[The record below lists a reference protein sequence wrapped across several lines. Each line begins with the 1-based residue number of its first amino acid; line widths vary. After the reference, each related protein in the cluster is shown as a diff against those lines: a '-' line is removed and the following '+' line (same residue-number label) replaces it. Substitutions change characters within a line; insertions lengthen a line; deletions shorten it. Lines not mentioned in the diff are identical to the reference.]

1 MARAPVAWRRPNS
14 RKPTT
19 MLAAARAAMTMLSQ
33 RFQTR
38 RVVKA
43 HQAVAATTATLRAV
57 TTSCEKIWP
66 RLPTITWS
74 SPAASGA
81 RPARAA
87 TAHHLGVARPG
98 SPLVIRSISRRP
110 ARDQRSSPIDSQR
123 SDAIVFFGATGDLA
137 YKEIFPALRGLV
149 QRNRLDVPV
158 IGVARSG
165 WDLAGLRRRARE
177 SVEHDAGGKGKVDEE
192 AFARL
197 SELLRYIDGDYKEA
211 STFRR
216 LRKELGD
223 ARRPL
228 HYLAIPPSMFATVTE
243 GLAASGCIDAA
254 RVIVE
259 KPFGRDL
266 ASARELN
273 QILHRHLPEDRIFRM
288 DHFLGKEPIQN
299 ILYLRFANALLEP
312 IWNARYVRQMQ
323 ITMAEDFGIKG
334 RGAFYE
340 EAGAI
345 RDVLQNHL
353 LQVLAL
359 LAMDA
364 PAVHTPDATRQE
376 RSRLIEAIP
385 PLDRSSVV
393 RGQFRGYRDE
403 PGVAADSAVETY
415 VAARLAIDTWRWAGV
430 PFYIRAGKRLPVT
443 DTEVLV
449 EFRRPPLELFGE
461 LIPARSN
468 HLRLHLGPDVR
479 IELGMRVKVPGDQLI
494 GEDEELEAANFAVGG
509 RSPYERL
516 LGDAMRG
523 DTDLFARQD
532 AVEAEWRVVDP
543 VVGDDATPLYEYDP
557 GTWGPEEADQL
568 IAGDGT

>member
-1 MARAPVAWRRPNS
+1 
-14 RKPTT
+14 
-19 MLAAARAAMTMLSQ
+19 
-33 RFQTR
+33 
-38 RVVKA
+38 
-43 HQAVAATTATLRAV
+43 
-57 TTSCEKIWP
+57 
-66 RLPTITWS
+66 
-74 SPAASGA
+74 
-81 RPARAA
+81 
-87 TAHHLGVARPG
+87 
-98 SPLVIRSISRRP
+98 
-110 ARDQRSSPIDSQR
+110 
-123 SDAIVFFGATGDLA
+123 VFFGATGDLA
-137 YKEIFPALRGLV
+137 YKEVFPALQGLV
-149 QRNRLDVPV
+149 QRKRLDVPI

-165 WDLAGLRRRARE
+165 WDLAQLRKRA
-177 SVEHDAGGKGKVDEE
+177 HDSLKHHGERPGKVDEE
-192 AFARL
+192 AFAKL
-197 SELLRYIDGDYKEA
+197 SSLLRYIDGDYA
-211 STFRR
+211 DTSTFQR
-216 LRKELGD
+216 LREALGD
-223 ARRPL
+223 AKRPL

-243 GLAASGCIDAA
+243 GLAAAGSIDGA
-254 RVIVE
+254 RVVVE

-312 IWNARYVRQMQ
+312 IWNAGHIRQMQ
-323 ITMAEDFGIKG
+323 ITQAEDFGVKG

-376 RSRLIEAIP
+376 RTRLIQAIR

-393 RGQFRGYRDE
+393 RGQFRGYREE
-403 PGVAADSAVETY
+403 PGVAADSGVETY

-430 PFYIRAGKRLPVT
+430 PFYIRAGKHLPVT

-479 IELGMRVKVPGDQLI
+479 IELGVRVKVPGDQLV
-494 GEDEELEAANFAVGG
+494 GHDVELVAADYPTGG
-509 RSPYERL
+509 RPPYERL
-516 LGDAMRG
+516 LGDAMEG
-523 DTDLFARQD
+523 DTELFTRED
-532 AVEAEWRVVDP
+532 TVEAQWRVVDP
-543 VVGDDATPLYEYDP
+543 VVGDGVTPLYEYDQ
-557 GTWGPEEADQL
+557 GTWGPEEANQL
-568 IAGDGT
+568 IAGDGSWSVPS

>member
-1 MARAPVAWRRPNS
+1 LS
-14 RKPTT
+14 R
-19 MLAAARAAMTMLSQ
+19 LW
-33 RFQTR
+33 
-38 RVVKA
+38 
-43 HQAVAATTATLRAV
+43 
-57 TTSCEKIWP
+57 TSDP
-66 RLPTITWS
+66 R
-74 SPAASGA
+74 SG
-81 RPARAA
+81 
-87 TAHHLGVARPG
+87 
-98 SPLVIRSISRRP
+98 
-110 ARDQRSSPIDSQR
+110 PIDSQP

-137 YKEIFPALRGLV
+137 YKEVFPALLGLV
-149 QRNRLDVPV
+149 QRHRLDLPI

-165 WDLAGLRRRARE
+165 WDLERLRQRARD
-177 SVEHDAGGKGKVDEE
+177 SVEHHTGKGKVDEE

-197 SELLRYIDGDYKEA
+197 SSLLRYIDGDYA
-211 STFRR
+211 DPRTFQR
-216 LRKELGD
+216 LRKTLGE
-223 ARRPL
+223 AERPL
-228 HYLAIPPSMFATVTE
+228 HYMAIPPSMFATVTE
-243 GLAASGCIDAA
+243 GLAKAKCVDGA

-273 QILHRHLPEDRIFRM
+273 RILHRHLPEDRIFRM

-312 IWNARYVRQMQ
+312 LWNARYVRQMQ
-323 ITMAEDFGIKG
+323 ITMAEDFGVQG

-364 PAVHTPDATRQE
+364 PAVHAPDGTRQE
-376 RSRLIEAIP
+376 RSQLIQAIR
-385 PLDRSSVV
+385 PLDRASVV

-430 PFYIRAGKRLPVT
+430 PFYIRAGKHLPVT

-468 HLRLHLGPDVR
+468 HLKLHLGPDVR
-479 IELGMRVKVPGDQLI
+479 IELGLRVKVPGDQLI
-494 GEDEELEAANFAVGG
+494 GEDVELVAANRPVGG
-509 RSPYERL
+509 KPPYERL
-516 LGDAMRG
+516 LGDAMHG
-523 DTDLFARQD
+523 VTELFARQD
-532 AVEAEWRVVDP
+532 AVEAEWQVVDP
-543 VVGDDATPLYEYDP
+543 VLGEDAIPLYEYDP
-557 GTWGPEEADQL
+557 GTWGPEEANQL
-568 IAGDGT
+568 IAGDGGWSEPS

>member
-1 MARAPVAWRRPNS
+1 V
-14 RKPTT
+14 
-19 MLAAARAAMTMLSQ
+19 
-33 RFQTR
+33 
-38 RVVKA
+38 
-43 HQAVAATTATLRAV
+43 
-57 TTSCEKIWP
+57 
-66 RLPTITWS
+66 
-74 SPAASGA
+74 
-81 RPARAA
+81 
-87 TAHHLGVARPG
+87 
-98 SPLVIRSISRRP
+98 
-110 ARDQRSSPIDSQR
+110 PI
-123 SDAIVFFGATGDLA
+123 
-137 YKEIFPALRGLV
+137 
-149 QRNRLDVPV
+149 

-165 WDLAGLRRRARE
+165 WNLERLRARARE
-177 SVEHDAGGKGKVDEE
+177 SLERHGHLDED
-192 AFARL
+192 AFAKL
-197 SELLRYIDGDYKEA
+197 ASLLRYIDGDYA
-211 STFRR
+211 DPRTFER
-216 LRKELGD
+216 LRKVLGD
-223 ARRPL
+223 AKRPL

-243 GLAASGCIDAA
+243 GLAAAGGISGA

-273 QILHRHLPEDRIFRM
+273 QVLHRHLDERDIFRM

-312 IWNARYVRQMQ
+312 VWNARHVRSMQ
-323 ITMAEDFGIKG
+323 ITMAEDFGVQG

-359 LAMDA
+359 LAMD
-364 PAVHTPDATRQE
+364 PPSLHGPDALRQE
-376 RSRLIEAIP
+376 RTRLIQAIR

-403 PGVAADSAVETY
+403 PGVAPDSGVETY

-449 EFRRPPLELFGE
+449 EFRRPPLEVFGE
-461 LIPARSN
+461 LIGSRSN

-479 IELGMRVKVPGDQLI
+479 IELGLRVKVPGDQLI
-494 GEDEELEAANFAVGG
+494 GEDVELLAANQPSEG
-509 RSPYERL
+509 RPAYERL
-516 LGDAMRG
+516 LADAMHG
-523 DTDLFARQD
+523 ETELFARQET
-532 AVEAEWRVVDP
+532 VEAEWRVVDP
-543 VVGDDATPLYEYDP
+543 VVGADATPLYLYDP

-568 IAGDGT
+568 VAADGGWSDPS

>member
-1 MARAPVAWRRPNS
+1 
-14 RKPTT
+14 
-19 MLAAARAAMTMLSQ
+19 ML
-33 RFQTR
+33 
-38 RVVKA
+38 VPG
-43 HQAVAATTATLRAV
+43 HHD
-57 TTSCEKIWP
+57 P
-66 RLPTITWS
+66 R
-74 SPAASGA
+74 SG
-81 RPARAA
+81 
-87 TAHHLGVARPG
+87 
-98 SPLVIRSISRRP
+98 
-110 ARDQRSSPIDSQR
+110 PIDSQR
-123 SDAIVFFGATGDLA
+123 SDALVFFGATGDLA
-137 YKEIFPALRGLV
+137 YKEVFPALYGLV
-149 QRNRLDVPV
+149 QRNRLDVPI

-165 WDLAGLRRRARE
+165 WDLDDLRRRARD
-177 SVEHDAGGKGKVDEE
+177 SVEHDLGKGKVDEE

-197 SELLRYIDGDYKEA
+197 IGLLDYIDGDYA
-211 STFRR
+211 DTRTFQR
-216 LRKELGD
+216 LGKALGD

-243 GLAASGCIDAA
+243 GLAAAGALDEA

-266 ASARELN
+266 ASALELN

-312 IWNARYVRQMQ
+312 IWNARYIRQMQ
-323 ITMAEDFGIKG
+323 ITMAEDFGVKG

-376 RSRLIEAIP
+376 RSRLIQAIR

-403 PGVAADSAVETY
+403 PGVAPDSAVETY

-430 PFYIRAGKRLPVT
+430 PFYIRAGKHLPVT

-479 IELGMRVKVPGDQLI
+479 IELGLRVKVPGDHLI
-494 GEDEELEAANFAVGG
+494 GEDVELVAAHHPALG
-509 RSPYERL
+509 RPPYERL
-516 LGDAMRG
+516 LGDAMEG
-523 DTDLFARQD
+523 DTELFARQD
-532 AVEAEWRVVDP
+532 SVEAEWRVVDP
-543 VVGDDATPLYEYDP
+543 VVGEDATPLYEYEP

-568 IAGDGT
+568 IAGDGTWAVPS

>member
-1 MARAPVAWRRPNS
+1 MIQSAD
-14 RKPTT
+14 
-19 MLAAARAAMTMLSQ
+19 LD
-33 RFQTR
+33 
-38 RVVKA
+38 
-43 HQAVAATTATLRAV
+43 
-57 TTSCEKIWP
+57 
-66 RLPTITWS
+66 
-74 SPAASGA
+74 
-81 RPARAA
+81 
-87 TAHHLGVARPG
+87 PG
-98 SPLVIRSISRRP
+98 SG
-110 ARDQRSSPIDSQR
+110 PIDKQP

-137 YKEIFPALRGLV
+137 YKQIFPALLGLV
-149 QRNRLDVPV
+149 ERNHLDVPI

-165 WDLAGLRRRARE
+165 WDLAKLRERARE
-177 SVEHDAGGKGKVDEE
+177 SVEQRGKVDEE
-192 AFARL
+192 AFAKL
-197 SELLRYIDGDYKEA
+197 SSLLRYIDGDYA
-211 STFRR
+211 DQRTFQR
-216 LRKELGD
+216 LRKALGD
-223 ARRPL
+223 AERPL
-228 HYLAIPPSMFATVTE
+228 HYLAIPPTMFATVTE
-243 GLAASGCIDAA
+243 GLAAAKCIDGA

-266 ASARELN
+266 ASAVELN
-273 QILHRHLPEDRIFRM
+273 GVLHRHLPEDRIFRM

-312 IWNARYVRQMQ
+312 VWNARYVRQMQ
-323 ITMAEDFGIKG
+323 ITMAEDFGVQG

-364 PAVHTPDATRQE
+364 PAVHAPDATRKE
-376 RSRLIEAIP
+376 RSRIIQAIR

-479 IELGMRVKVPGDQLI
+479 IELGLRVKLPGDQLI
-494 GEDEELEAANFAVGG
+494 GEDVELEAANIAAGS
-509 RSPYERL
+509 RPPYERL
-516 LGDAMRG
+516 LGAAMHG
-523 DTDLFARQD
+523 DTELFARQD
-532 AVEAEWRVVDP
+532 MVEAEWRVVDP
-543 VVGDDATPLYEYDP
+543 VLGEDTTPLYEYDP
-557 GTWGPEEADQL
+557 GTWGPAEADEL
-568 IAGDGT
+568 IAPDGGWSEPS

>member
-1 MARAPVAWRRPNS
+1 
-14 RKPTT
+14 
-19 MLAAARAAMTMLSQ
+19 MLSPWTQ
-33 RFQTR
+33 RP
-38 RVVKA
+38 K
-43 HQAVAATTATLRAV
+43 
-57 TTSCEKIWP
+57 E
-66 RLPTITWS
+66 
-74 SPAASGA
+74 G
-81 RPARAA
+81 
-87 TAHHLGVARPG
+87 
-98 SPLVIRSISRRP
+98 
-110 ARDQRSSPIDSQR
+110 PIDSQR

-137 YKEIFPALRGLV
+137 YKEVFPALQGLV
-149 QRNRLDVPV
+149 QRKRLDVPI

-165 WDLAGLRRRARE
+165 WDLAQLRERARD
-177 SVEHDAGGKGKVDEE
+177 SLKHHGEHPGKVDEE
-192 AFARL
+192 AFAKL
-197 SELLRYIDGDYKEA
+197 SSLLRYIDGDYA
-211 STFRR
+211 DARTFQR
-216 LRKELGD
+216 LRKALGD
-223 ARRPL
+223 AKRPL

-243 GLAASGCIDAA
+243 GLAAAGAIDGA
-254 RVIVE
+254 RVVVE

-266 ASARELN
+266 ASASELN

-312 IWNARYVRQMQ
+312 IWDARYIRQMQ
-323 ITMAEDFGIKG
+323 ITMAEAFGVKG
-334 RGAFYE
+334 RGGFYE

-364 PAVHTPDATRQE
+364 PAVHTPDAIRQE
-376 RSRLIEAIP
+376 RSRLIQAIR

-403 PGVAADSAVETY
+403 PGVAAASGVETY

-430 PFYIRAGKRLPVT
+430 PFYIRAGKHLPVT

-479 IELGMRVKVPGDQLI
+479 IELGLRVKVPGDQLV
-494 GEDEELEAANFAVGG
+494 GEDVELVAASHPTGG
-509 RSPYERL
+509 RPPYERL
-516 LGDAMRG
+516 LGDAMEG
-523 DTDLFARQD
+523 ETELFARQD

-543 VVGDDATPLYEYDP
+543 VIGEDATPLYEYEP
-557 GTWGPEEADQL
+557 GTWGPEEANQL
-568 IAGDGT
+568 IAGDGPWSIPS